1 MNFEFSDEQQA
12 IQKLVR
18 EFAEKEIAPT
28 VQERDEKAEFSREIF
43 DKIGE
48 LGLCGIFFP
57 EEYGGSDGSYVS
69 YILANEELSKVD
81 DAVAA
86 GYASSISLCA
96 WPIWKFGT
104 EEQKKKYLTPLAE
117 GTKLGAFGLTEP
129 NAGSDAARQQS
140 TAVRKGDHYILN
152 GSKIFITNGG
162 EADIYVVFAMTD
174 KTKGTKGISAFI
186 LEKGMEGFTFGK
198 EEQKM
203 GIHASKTRELIF
215 QDVKV
220 PEKIFSVKEGKGF
233 QKSLWQGHR
242 WRPYRCC
249 MPRGLGIA
257 GAALEAAIKYSK
269 EREQFGKPVCKFQS
283 ISFMLA
289 DMATKL
295 DAARLLV
302 YRAAALKEQGKPCTK
317 ESCMAKLYATDAAMS
332 IATDAVQILGGY
344 GYIREYPVER
354 LMRDAKIT
362 QIYEGTN
369 QIQRLIISG
378 QLFTVN
384 RSYRK
389 GDTMSDVL
397 TYDEM
402 KVGDKTTF
410 GKTIGECDVYAFA
423 GVTGDF
429 NPMHVNEVEAS
440 KTMFKGRIAM
450 ACSVPAS
457 SPRP

>member
-140 TAVRKGDHYILN
+140 TAVRKGDYYILN

-162 EADIYVVFAMTD
+162 EADVYVVFAMTD

-186 LEKGMEGFTFGK
+186 LEKGMEGFSFGK

-220 PEKIFSVKEGKGF
+220 PVENLLGEEGTGFKIAM
-233 QKSLWQGHR
+233 QGLDGGR
-242 WRPYRCC
+242 IGVAAQ
-249 MPRGLGIA
+249 GLGIA

-378 QLFTVN
+378 QL
-384 RSYRK
+384 
-389 GDTMSDVL
+389 L
-397 TYDEM
+397 Q
-402 KVGDKTTF
+402 
-410 GKTIGECDVYAFA
+410 
-423 GVTGDF
+423 
-429 NPMHVNEVEAS
+429 
-440 KTMFKGRIAM
+440 
-450 ACSVPAS
+450 
-457 SPRP
+457 

>member
-140 TAVRKGDHYILN
+140 MAVRKGDHYILN

-186 LEKGMEGFTFGK
+186 LEKGMEGFSFGK

-220 PEKIFSVKEGKGF
+220 PVENLLGEEGKGF
-233 QKSLWQGHR
+233 KIAMQGLDGGR
-242 WRPYRCC
+242 IGVAAQ
-249 MPRGLGIA
+249 GLGIA

-302 YRAAALKEQGKPCTK
+302 YRAASLKEQGKPCTK

-378 QLFTVN
+378 QL
-384 RSYRK
+384 
-389 GDTMSDVL
+389 L
-397 TYDEM
+397 Q
-402 KVGDKTTF
+402 
-410 GKTIGECDVYAFA
+410 
-423 GVTGDF
+423 
-429 NPMHVNEVEAS
+429 
-440 KTMFKGRIAM
+440 
-450 ACSVPAS
+450 
-457 SPRP
+457 